1 MTNNHLSPEKCEEV
15 RNLLQQNVTPI
26 QVAQITGC
34 SRAAARY
41 QRRLLVTRGLMA
53 GPDNFPSQ
61 RDFRADR
68 LTAENVRQ
76 KPGRDF
82 DTLRMPPRQLCL
94 VDGCITGAKIG
105 KFCAVHDPA
114 AIAARVTAGMS
125 EATKRK
131 LMGCRA

>member
-1 MTNNHLSPEKCEEV
+1 MSCRFFSSAASFSRV
-15 RNLLQQNVTPI
+15 SDISARRNV
-26 QVAQITGC
+26 GK
-34 SRAAARY
+34 
-41 QRRLLVTRGLMA
+41 RGD
-53 GPDNFPSQ
+53 GG
-61 RDFRADR
+61 
-68 LTAENVRQ
+68 RQ